1 MNPRIKSL
9 IGDISPLEDPLVA
22 EDSRMTEDLGF
33 DSFRL
38 LELVAM
44 LEEVFDFRFDDD
56 VIVLENFRTPRDIEC
71 IVTQSGVNARACPGW
86 LTGIMD
92 GCRAQ
97 GCATAT
103 STRHRNRNSAT
114 WHRRHDCGV
123 ESGRWTYD

>member
-9 IGDISPLEDPLVA
+9 ICDISPLEDPLVS
-22 EDSRMTEDLGF
+22 EDSLMTEDLGF

-71 IVTQSGVNARACPGW
+71 IVTRSGVTLAPVPG
-86 LTGIMD
+86 G
-92 GCRAQ
+92 
-97 GCATAT
+97 
-103 STRHRNRNSAT
+103 
-114 WHRRHDCGV
+114 
-123 ESGRWTYD
+123 